1 MVISRRRERDNPWL
15 GTGERAGE
23 GMMGELERIGD
34 QVRRGLEGGAWHG
47 PAVLE
52 LLAGV
57 TAAQAH
63 ARPIPGARGI

>member
-1 MVISRRRERDNPWL
+1 
-15 GTGERAGE
+15 
-23 GMMGELERIGD
+23 MMGELERIEE
-34 QVRRGLEGGAWHG
+34 QLRRGLEGGAWHG

-63 ARPIPGARGI
+63 ARPIPGARPSLTRDNPALPGVIGPAG